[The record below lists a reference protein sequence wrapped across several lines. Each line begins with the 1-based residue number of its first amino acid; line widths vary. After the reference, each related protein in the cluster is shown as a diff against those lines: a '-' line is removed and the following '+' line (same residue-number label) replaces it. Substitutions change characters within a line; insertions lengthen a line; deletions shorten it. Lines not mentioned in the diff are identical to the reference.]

1 MGTNQKIKRFTK
13 IKCRNISRGVAQGKV
28 LISHDAIS
36 FLGNVDPKTGVVV
49 EQEHDLYGIS
59 IKGMVLLFP
68 HGKGSTVGSY
78 VLYQLSKNGV
88 APSAMINIES
98 EPIVAVGAIISGIPL
113 VDRME
118 TDPYEVL
125 GYDMMVKID
134 SQNGYVEVLD

>member
-1 MGTNQKIKRFTK
+1 MVTKK
-13 IKCRNISRGVAQGKV
+13 IKCRNISRGIAQGRV
-28 LISHDAIS
+28 LMSHDAIS

-49 EQEHDLYGIS
+49 EQEHDLYGQS
-59 IKGMVLLFP
+59 IKDRVLVFP

-118 TDPYEVL
+118 TNPYEVL
-125 GYDMMVKID
+125 EDGTMVMID

>member
-1 MGTNQKIKRFTK
+1 MGTKK
-13 IKCRNISRGVAQGKV
+13 IKCRSISRGVAQGRV

-36 FLGNVDPKTGVVV
+36 FLGNVDPKTGIVV
-49 EQEHDLYGIS
+49 EQEHDLYGKC
-59 IKGMVLLFP
+59 IKNRVLVFP

-98 EPIVAVGAIISGIPL
+98 EPIVAVGAIISDIPL
-113 VDRME
+113 VDRLE

-125 GYDMMVKID
+125 KNDTLVKID

>member
-1 MGTNQKIKRFTK
+1 MGTKK
-13 IKCRNISRGVAQGKV
+13 IKCRSISRGVAQGRV

-49 EQEHDLYGIS
+49 EQDHDLYGIS
-59 IKGMVLLFP
+59 IKDRVLVFP

-98 EPIVAVGAIISGIPL
+98 EPIVAVGAIISDIPL

-125 GYDMMVKID
+125 KNDTLVKID
-134 SQNGYVEVLD
+134 GQTGYVEVLD

>member
-1 MGTNQKIKRFTK
+1 MESKK
-13 IKCRNISRGVAQGKV
+13 IKCRNISRGVAEGRV

-49 EQEHDLYGIS
+49 EQEHDLYGKS
-59 IKGMVLLFP
+59 IKDRVLVFP

-98 EPIVAVGAIISGIPL
+98 EPIVAVGAIISDIPL

-125 GYDMMVKID
+125 EDDVLVKID
-134 SQNGYVEVLD
+134 SQNGYVELIDQ

>member
-1 MGTNQKIKRFTK
+1 MGTKK
-13 IKCRNISRGVAQGKV
+13 IKCRSISRGVAQGRV

-36 FLGNVDPKTGVVV
+36 FLGNVDPKTGIVV
-49 EQEHDLYGIS
+49 EQEHDLYGKS
-59 IKGMVLLFP
+59 IKNRVLVFP

-98 EPIVAVGAIISGIPL
+98 EPIVAVGAIISDIPL
-113 VDRME
+113 VDRLE

-125 GYDMMVKID
+125 KNGTLVKID
-134 SQNGYVEVLD
+134 SQTGYVEVLD

>member
-1 MGTNQKIKRFTK
+1 MSTKKYMK
-13 IKCRNISRGVAQGKV
+13 IKCRSISRGVAEGRV

-49 EQEHDLYGIS
+49 EQEHDLYGKS
-59 IKGMVLLFP
+59 IKGRVLVFT

-88 APSAMINIES
+88 APSAMINVES
-98 EPIVAVGAIISGIPL
+98 EPIVAVGAIISDIPL

-118 TDPYEVL
+118 IDPYDVL
-125 GYDMMVKID
+125 VNDTMVKID
-134 SQNGYVEVLD
+134 SQNGYVEIIDE